1 MAFTSYQAK
10 AKESTGIEFILWI
23 TGFLISLSKSMD
35 LLFLVSKTIAFGTSF
50 KVWAGIGA
58 QESVV
63 AGIIFFK
70 DSTDFWRMIFC
81 FF

>member
-1 MAFTSYQAK
+1 MY
-10 AKESTGIEFILWI
+10 
-23 TGFLISLSKSMD
+23 